1 MLDSCTTW
9 YSLQRDVLVR
19 PLLLPRIVIHRRRVD
34 QAARLFQAGAPSRA
48 EGDGIARKQHQLA
61 RRLCS
66 SRRRR
71 RRPLGCTL
79 LQPRGLLALPRRVRR
94 RRSQLINRHWVRLL
108 ESRPAS
114 GHESRS
120 ADVRE
125 RSRSQ
130 AFLWPCVLQ
139 LSQSR

>member
-34 QAARLFQAGAPSRA
+34 QAARLFRAGAPSGA

-66 SRRRR
+66 SRRSQDAGDLSAARFCSR
-71 RRPLGCTL
+71 EACPPC
-79 LQPRGLLALPRRVRR
+79 RGASEGAG
-94 RRSQLINRHWVRLL
+94 RS
-108 ESRPAS
+108 
-114 GHESRS
+114 
-120 ADVRE
+120 
-125 RSRSQ
+125 
-130 AFLWPCVLQ
+130 
-139 LSQSR
+139 